1 MNSPQLLMLSGV
13 GPAALLR
20 ELGIKVAADL
30 PVGENLHD
38 HPRRAA
44 AVVQRMP
51 MHRCRPPEN
60 SRRILKARG
69 IGSGQGMY
77 GRCL

>member
-1 MNSPQLLMLSGV
+1 MLSGV

-60 SRRILKARG
+60 SRRRQQVGDLEQHPASQPSPR
-69 IGSGQGMY
+69 QA
-77 GRCL
+77 CW

>member
-1 MNSPQLLMLSGV
+1 VNSPQLLMLSGV

-20 ELGIKVAADL
+20 ELGIKVAAGL
-30 PVGENLHD
+30 PAGENLHD

-51 MHRCRPPEN
+51 CIGAAP
-60 SRRILKARG
+60 RRIAG
-69 IGSGQGMY
+69 EF
-77 GRCL
+77 